1 MKKTAV
7 TVVGAALTLAGAA
20 LLVLPGPGFVLV
32 AAGLAVLGTQYAW
45 ARRPLRRAQREAWR
59 GVDEVGRSRW
69 RAVLS
74 VLSAATLVVVGALGV
89 AGVPLPLVG
98 PLTGAF
104 LVLSGLFLA
113 AVVTWAHTGRGRRAR
128 AAHRARRHRP
138 HDDGRGT
145 P

>member
-1 MKKTAV
+1 MPRSAQAVKKTAV
-7 TVVGAALTLAGAA
+7 TVAGGALTLAGAA

-32 AAGLAVLGTQYAW
+32 AAGLAVLATQYAW

-74 VLSAATLVVVGALGV
+74 VVSAVALVVVGALGL

-98 PLTGAF
+98 PLTGGF
-104 LVLSGLFLA
+104 LVLSGLFLG
-113 AVVTWAHTGRGRRAR
+113 AVVAWANTERGRRAR
-128 AAHRARRHRP
+128 AAHRARRR
-138 HDDGRGT
+138 R
-145 P
+145 